1 MGTLDGIKFDAAYCP
16 VAVISCA
23 FFLWVFR
30 YISPSISAKFCPS
43 FKKLTEAKQID
54 WHSRVNS
61 SLHAIVVSF
70 MCLYA
75 FIYDKELRE
84 EPIWDDSPVV
94 RSSCAIVIGY
104 MAADAMLMTIYYK
117 YIGEKFYFFHHA
129 ATVYAYYHVMIYGIL
144 PYFANY
150 RLMAEFSTPLVNNRW
165 FMDTLGFDKSGQA
178 YMWNGSLMTFC
189 FFTCRILCM
198 PQYWYKV
205 YSVYGTEKFARL
217 GSLQYVL
224 IISCFVLDVIN
235 LYWFYKLCKGIH
247 KMMVKKKS
255 LETNL
260 VIKKEE

>member
-1 MGTLDGIKFDAAYCP
+1 M
-16 VAVISCA
+16 
-23 FFLWVFR
+23 FFSGKNNKSR
-30 YISPSISAKFCPS
+30 
-43 FKKLTEAKQID
+43 KQL
-54 WHSRVNS
+54 N
-61 SLHAIVVSF
+61 
-70 MCLYA
+70 
-75 FIYDKELRE
+75 K
-84 EPIWDDSPVV
+84 P
-94 RSSCAIVIGY
+94 
-104 MAADAMLMTIYYK
+104 K
-117 YIGEKFYFFHHA
+117 NFHHSWWKMN
-129 ATVYAYYHVMIYGIL
+129 TVIILNHPIDCSLPWNLYY
-144 PYFANY
+144 YF
-150 RLMAEFSTPLVNNRW
+150 RW